1 MADEVSYF
9 DVATFLAEIEAEYAE
24 IGDPIDQQ
32 LVARLQEKWP
42 LLTAHEASAFVQLF
56 LAG

>member
-1 MADEVSYF
+1 MADEISYHE
-9 DVATFLAEIEAEYAE
+9 VASFLAEIEAEYAE

-42 LLTAHEASAFVQLF
+42 LLTAHEASGFVQLF
-56 LAG
+56 LAA